1 MLVQA
6 SDQEHKHFQYLLY
19 THNFS
24 LLTHKVHLSCPSV
37 LQDSN
42 RIHFQ
47 VGQAHTDYHIS
58 VQLPLCSFTQNLL
71 ITVYIYF
78 ITKSLIYFFNMF
90 TITSTIISIPTQI
103 NFHTFINA

>member
-78 ITKSLIYFFNMF
+78 ITKSLIYFFNSEF
-90 TITSTIISIPTQI
+90 RAAITSPFYGLCTVSV
-103 NFHTFINA
+103 